1 MKLAF
6 CMFKYFQ
13 FGGLQRD
20 FRAIVEV
27 CLARGHQVDVYTL
40 EWIGDPIPGV
50 NVYIVKRR
58 GLTNY
63 RCYWNFSQ
71 MVVNKLKK
79 QDYDGI
85 VGFNKL
91 AGLDVYYGADPCFL
105 EIVETH
111 KKSFVKIN
119 PRYYCFSK
127 LEKAI
132 FNPAA
137 TTQILALTEQQINSF
152 YRYYHTPK
160 ERFHLLPPWLNAN
173 RFPPDNVMEI
183 RNNVRQD
190 LSLKS
195 TDKLILFVGS
205 GFKTKGLDRALNA
218 IASLPL
224 DVKDTVYFYIIGD
237 DKQESFA
244 QQAKN
249 LKLESNIKFLGGRSD
264 IPQFMFAADLLLH
277 PAYAESGGY
286 VLLEAIVAGLPV
298 LTTDTCGFATHVE
311 KARAGIVTQSPF
323 EQVKLNQALLL
334 MLTDKTKIVDWH
346 QHGLKYT
353 EQLNLRGMPKIA
365 TDIIEW
371 AARLPKH
378 VDDAG
383 KEDYFIYPELKD
395 CFDSTDPFSAVMA
408 LEGTIYRELDG
419 RKTLTFEYKDKHY
432 FAKLHQGAGWSEI
445 WKNLRQL
452 RIPIISAK
460 NEYKAIKKV
469 ETLGLHSTPVVGF
482 GKRGINPAL
491 KRSFLL
497 TNALENT
504 ISLEDLTRNWLV
516 EPPNF
521 VFKQILL
528 KKVAEIAR
536 LMHDNGINHRDFYI
550 CHILLDQ
557 TVLSTTGK
565 IKLYI
570 IDLHRAQIRKTIPLR
585 WRVKDMASLYYSALD
600 IGLTRK
606 DRFRFIRDYLGIS
619 LKEALSK
626 TDLWAKIIA
635 KTYSLT
641 KRSFK
646 FKAEVVSDESRQQLI
661 NTEK

>member
-1 MKLAF
+1 
-6 CMFKYFQ
+6 MFKYFQ

-50 NVYIVKRR
+50 NVHIVKRR
-58 GLTNY
+58 GFTNY

-79 QDYDGI
+79 QGYDGI

-105 EIVETH
+105 EVVENN
-111 KKSFVKIN
+111 KKSFTKIN
-119 PRYYCFSK
+119 PRYYYFAK
-127 LEKAI
+127 LEQAI
-132 FNPAA
+132 FNPVAS
-137 TTQILALTEQQINSF
+137 TQVLALTEQQINNF
-152 YRYYHTPK
+152 YHYYHTPK

-173 RFPPDNVMEI
+173 RFPPDNMAEI
-183 RNNVRQD
+183 RHDVRKE
-190 LSLKS
+190 LGLKT

-205 GFKTKGLDRALNA
+205 GFKTKGLDRALSA
-218 IASLPL
+218 IASLPSG
-224 DVKDTVYFYIIGD
+224 VKDTVYFYIIGD
-237 DKQESFA
+237 DKKEIFA
-244 QQAKN
+244 QQAKS
-249 LKLESNIKFLGGRSD
+249 LKLENNIKFLGGRSD
-264 IPQFMFAADLLLH
+264 IPRFMFSADLLLH

-311 KARAGIVTQSPF
+311 KAKAGIIMQSPF
-323 EQVKLNQALLL
+323 EQSALNQALLL
-334 MLTDKTKIVDWH
+334 MLTDKAKISDWH
-346 QHGLKYT
+346 EHGLKYT
-353 EQLNLRGMPKIA
+353 EQCNLQGMPEIA

-371 AARLPKH
+371 AARLPKATDI
-378 VDDAG
+378 VDVG
-383 KEDYFIYPELKD
+383 KMDYFIYPELQN
-395 CFDSTDPFSAVMA
+395 CFDSKDPFNAVMA
-408 LEGTIYRELDG
+408 LDGDIYRELDG
-419 RKTLTFEYKDKHY
+419 RKTLAFKYKDKRY
-432 FAKLHQGAGWSEI
+432 FAKLHQGAGWTEI

-452 RIPIISAK
+452 RTPIITAV

-469 ETLGLHSTPVVGF
+469 EALGLKSTPIVGF
-482 GKRGINPAL
+482 GKRGCNPAK

-504 ISLEDLTRNWLV
+504 ISLEDLTRNWLI
-516 EPPNF
+516 EPPD
-521 VFKQILL
+521 FKFKNILL
-528 KKVAEIAR
+528 KEVAKIAR
-536 LMHDNGINHRDFYI
+536 LMHDNGVNHRDFYI

-557 TVLSTTGK
+557 AVLSSTGRV
-565 IKLYI
+565 KLYI

-585 WRVKDMASLYYSALD
+585 WRVKDIASLYYSALD
-600 IGLTRK
+600 IGLTPK
-606 DRFRFIRDYLGIS
+606 DRFRFIREYLGRP
-619 LKEALSK
+619 LKEALAQ
-626 TDLWAKIIA
+626 TNLWEKIIT

-646 FKAEVVSDESRQQLI
+646 FETSFDEKK
-661 NTEK
+661 T